1 MLSLITIISLS
12 RFFSSLMAQFA
23 WNHITFLYHQNPAKS
38 GKGGTTCEFTMAM
51 AWRSKLILEC

>member
-1 MLSLITIISLS
+1 
-12 RFFSSLMAQFA
+12 MAQFA

-51 AWRSKLILEC
+51 AWRSELRTDSWNRVINFSWFC